1 MEHVMDTTM
10 RTGRRHFLAQ
20 GGVAALAGIALQ
32 SAFASSASGQD
43 ATPAAAGTP
52 ITAAPGADCAGQE
65 HAEQNLA
72 SFDRLDFEGWNKR
85 DWDVFSELHADQV
98 KVAGFGTQSEG
109 LEAHVAWA
117 KAFIEQNPESMIMAH
132 PIRIGAGDWTAV
144 TGLLND
150 GSTMATIAH
159 WENGKISEE
168 YLFSLSTGG

>member
-1 MEHVMDTTM
+1 MDKTM
-10 RTGRRHFLAQ
+10 RTARRHFLAQ
-20 GGVAALAGIALQ
+20 GGAAALAGVALQ
-32 SAFASSASGQD
+32 AAFANSASGQNT
-43 ATPAAAGTP
+43 TPAAAGTP
-52 ITAAPGADCAGQE
+52 VTAAPGSDCAGQE
-65 HAEQNLA
+65 QVEQNLA

-85 DWDVFSELHADQV
+85 DWDVFSQLHGEQV

-117 KAFIEQNPESMIMAH
+117 KAFTDQYPESMILAH

-159 WENGKISEE
+159 WENGKITEE
-168 YLFSLSTGG
+168 YLFTMSTGG